1 MSRIIPKNRDPRLN
15 EFGPNDLVLNT
26 TTGDLF
32 IKANNKLFKITSRNK
47 NQNLSNE
54 PVLNNFTLD
63 NVTKLKEGKS
73 ISTGSIDIG
82 GDNNNNFHVV
92 QALISELDGC
102 KTSMKMTTT
111 NRIGTFVS
119 GTLFLDQ
126 NLSGSNNYITM
137 GNGDTNINLSGSI
150 NLATLDGGSF

>member
-15 EFGPNDLVLNT
+15 EFGPNDLVLST

-32 IKANNKLFKITSRNK
+32 IKANNKLFKITSRNQ

-92 QALISELDGC
+92 QALISELDGG

-119 GTLFLDQ
+119 GTLFFDQ

-137 GNGDTNINLSGSI
+137 GNGNTNINLSGSI

>member
-1 MSRIIPKNRDPRLN
+1 MSRIITKNRDPRVN

-32 IKANNKLFKITSRNK
+32 LKSNKKLFKISARDL
-47 NQNLSNE
+47 NQNISNE
-54 PVLNNFTLD
+54 PVLNNITVD
-63 NVTKLKEGKS
+63 NITKLKEGKS
-73 ISTGSIDIG
+73 IATGSIDVG
-82 GDNNNNFHVV
+82 GDINQNFHVV
-92 QALISELDGC
+92 QALISEIDGS

-119 GTLFLDQ
+119 GTLFFDQ
-126 NLSGSNNYITM
+126 NLSGSNNYINM
-137 GNGDTNINLSGSI
+137 GNGNTDINLSGSI

>member
-32 IKANNKLFKITSRNK
+32 IKANNKLFKITSRNQ

-92 QALISELDGC
+92 QALISELDGG

-119 GTLFLDQ
+119 GTLFFDQ

-137 GNGDTNINLSGSI
+137 GNGNTNINLSGSI

>member
-1 MSRIIPKNRDPRLN
+1 MSRIITKNRNPRLN
-15 EFGPNDLVLNT
+15 EFGSDDLVLNT
-26 TTGDLF
+26 KTGDLF
-32 IKANNKLFKITSRNK
+32 IKAKNKLFKITSRNQSK
-47 NQNLSNE
+47 NTSNE
-54 PVLNNFTLD
+54 PVLNNITVD
-63 NVTKLKEGKS
+63 NIAKLKEGKS
-73 ISTGSIDIG
+73 IATGSVEIG
-82 GDNNNNFHVV
+82 GDVNENFHIV
-92 QALISELDGC
+92 QALISELDGS

-137 GNGDTNINLSGSI
+137 GDGDTDINLSGSI

>member
-32 IKANNKLFKITSRNK
+32 IKANNKLFKITSRNQ

-82 GDNNNNFHVV
+82 GDNNNNFHLV
-92 QALISELDGC
+92 QALISELDGG
-102 KTSMKMTTT
+102 KTSMNMTTN